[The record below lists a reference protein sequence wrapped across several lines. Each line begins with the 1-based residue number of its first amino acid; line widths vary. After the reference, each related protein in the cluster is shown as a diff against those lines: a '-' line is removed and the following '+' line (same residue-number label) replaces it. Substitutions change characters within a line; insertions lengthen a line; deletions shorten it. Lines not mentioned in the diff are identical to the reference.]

1 MTLVS
6 VGKCYFLA
14 YVCTRIEE
22 PGKTTDKTEGE
33 EEEDLKR
40 RKRVKMTV
48 TTKKRRPGNKNNDDD
63 DKHDMK

>member
-33 EEEDLKR
+33 EEEDFE
-40 RKRVKMTV
+40 
-48 TTKKRRPGNKNNDDD
+48 KKKKSEDDGD
-63 DKHDMK
+63 DQEKEAREQK